1 MTALERYEDRA
12 PALVDHQSAAVH
24 RLAEWAT
31 SAQAASTI
39 AAELVRTS
47 FVPESF
53 RGKPAEATAAILSGL
68 EMGLQPMAS
77 LRSFDVISGQAAPR
91 AITLRAVAQAH
102 GHEIVLEES
111 TGTRCVMRGRRA
123 GSSNWQ
129 KVTWTIDRARSLGVT
144 NKNNWRTQPQAML
157 VARATSEIARL
168 VAADAI
174 LGLAY
179 SAEELADGVEVGTE
193 ALATSASDEPVPIEG
208 KRRMS
213 RRKPDPVP
221 AEEPPAEVDVEEGE
235 VAAPRLSDPQMR
247 KLRALYGDLGIS
259 SGREQKRVTALILGV
274 DEIATHSDLTPE
286 QASTVIDRLTALE
299 AGFCEFELDDQ
310 ATVVGI
316 RDAIPSFSA
325 PRTGEVSDA

>member
-1 MTALERYEDRA
+1 
-12 PALVDHQSAAVH
+12 
-24 RLAEWAT
+24 
-31 SAQAASTI
+31 
-39 AAELVRTS
+39 
-47 FVPESF
+47 
-53 RGKPAEATAAILSGL
+53 
-68 EMGLQPMAS
+68 MAS

-193 ALATSASDEPVPIEG
+193 APATSASDEPVPIEG

-286 QASTVIDRLTALE
+286 QASTIIDRLTALE

>member
-1 MTALERYEDRA
+1 VTALERYTDP
-12 PALVDHQSAAVH
+12 PATANDVAVQ
-24 RLAEWAT
+24 RLADWAA
-31 SAQAASTI
+31 SAQAAYLV
-39 AAELVRTS
+39 AEQLVRTS
-47 FVPESF
+47 FVPDSF
-53 RGKPAEATAAILSGL
+53 RGKPHEATAAILAGL
-68 EMGLQPMAS
+68 EMNLQPMAS

-193 ALATSASDEPVPIEG
+193 APATTAPDEPVPIEG

-213 RRKPDPVP
+213 RRKPEPP
-221 AEEPPAEVDVEEGE
+221 AEEPPAEDDVQEGE
-235 VAAPRLSDPQMR
+235 VVAPRMTAEQNR
-247 KLRALYGDLGIS
+247 KMRALYGKVHDK
-259 SGREQKRVTALILGV
+259 GRAEQKRITALILGV

-286 QASTVIDRLTALE
+286 QASTVIDRLTAVE
-299 AGFCEFELDDQ
+299 AGFCQFEIDDQ
-310 ATVVGI
+310 ANVVGI
-316 RDAIPSFSA
+316 RDIQPA
-325 PRTGEVSDA
+325 EVVSDA